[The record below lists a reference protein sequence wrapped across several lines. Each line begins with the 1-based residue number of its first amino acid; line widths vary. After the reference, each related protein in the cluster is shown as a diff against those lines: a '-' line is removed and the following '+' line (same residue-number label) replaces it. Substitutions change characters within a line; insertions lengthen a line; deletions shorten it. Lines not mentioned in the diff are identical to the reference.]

1 MKEIE
6 LSLIPSPGAKA
17 EFLAKVK
24 PLSPSSPVVARLWET
39 LPDRLILEG
48 YTRDGWAWKPSSV
61 LLDCTVVST
70 DGRQKL
76 PGFLDYLKQRT
87 KASFARFGSSG
98 VMTVSYVQSSPKTQ
112 MVVRLCSDCTQI
124 KECPIK
130 PARPAAAAAAATAAV
145 GNSTIETTGKAK
157 TAAPPLRK
165 GGSGGGLLGRL
176 VAAQKRT
183 NENVA
188 KSLARPGVVAK
199 HPAAAAS
206 SAAAVVQQLRTAQQ
220 VIQDFREQCHK
231 TMLDF
236 DLAEDETTLKVPI
249 TMKDHTAGLPESEA
263 TMVTMEILKYMVYEA
278 AEEVNEEWIA
288 HKEPS
293 DFIDDVVIVV
303 YKEGA
308 APPEVLEEINKGEL
322 PMEVIGQQKAM
333 QDERAKQAAQASARQ
348 KMQMEQKAHQ
358 EMDADDD
365 LEVLNTNK
373 RDRRTVEDY
382 ERERQQGATKRGK
395 TE

>member
-24 PLSPSSPVVARLWET
+24 PLSPSPVVAKLWVT

-61 LLDCTVVST
+61 QLDCTVMST

-112 MVVRLCSDCTQI
+112 MVVRLCPDCTQI

-130 PARPAAAAAAATAAV
+130 PTRAAAAAA
-145 GNSTIETTGKAK
+145 GNSTIEATGKTK
-157 TAAPPLRK
+157 TAAPPSRK

-199 HPAAAAS
+199 HPTAAGAAAATS

-220 VIQDFREQCHK
+220 VLQDFREQCHK

-365 LEVLNTNK
+365 DLEVLNTNK
-373 RDRRTVEDY
+373 RDRRTIEDF
-382 ERERQQGATKRGK
+382 ERERQQGNAKRGK